1 MRSDGLVTG
10 LLDWGMPSAWP
21 QWVELSAWQRARTL
35 LQFEFLPCNLMH
47 LNYERDFD
55 LHMDLLQSAIKAY
68 KDASFFLTIYDILYN
83 IHIIRSNRLDTV
95 CCRLH
100 KFNWKEIM
108 YRSDWPLRQWLQT
121 PSVAICRTCLSSCTL
136 AMLAS
141 SNSKCLCFS
150 QRCLKRHPNWHW
162 LHTHT
167 HIFLRIF
174 TIYK

>member
-1 MRSDGLVTG
+1 
-10 LLDWGMPSAWP
+10 
-21 QWVELSAWQRARTL
+21 
-35 LQFEFLPCNLMH
+35 
-47 LNYERDFD
+47 
-55 LHMDLLQSAIKAY
+55 MDLLQSAIKAY

-150 QRCLKRHPNWHW
+150 QRCLKRHPIGIDC
-162 LHTHT
+162 T
-167 HIFLRIF
+167 HIHTYSYVYLLYINNKCTHIVYVPCAASFCWVVSAISCYMILYPISSF
-174 TIYK
+174 WTISINRHLGGRQ